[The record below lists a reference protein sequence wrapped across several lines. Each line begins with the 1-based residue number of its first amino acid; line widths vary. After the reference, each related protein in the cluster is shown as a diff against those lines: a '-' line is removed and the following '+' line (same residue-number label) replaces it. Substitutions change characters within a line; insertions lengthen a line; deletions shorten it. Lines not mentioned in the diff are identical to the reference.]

1 MATTYLSRTPAS
13 AGNRRKFTISLWVKR
28 VKLGIDQYMV
38 QAGSSGS
45 EFDIRFNTD
54 DKLRFSEYASS
65 SGYGLIT
72 NRRFRDTAAWMH
84 LVFTYDSAQSTDTD
98 RNKIYVNGEQISA
111 SDCTAYDSGKHP
123 PQNNDNAAWN
133 NTTELR
139 INDRTWNT
147 SSPQDALYTHIHHT
161 DGYAYAASDFGET
174 DSTSG
179 IWKAK
184 PSPSITYGT
193 NGFFLKF
200 ENSGNLDLD
209 SSGNNLTFT
218 TSGTLTQNVDTPSNN
233 FCTMNP
239 LDNYY
244 FGGTFSNG
252 NNTVQSASSSYSYCS
267 STIHVSSGKWYW
279 EIKADSPDSSMRV
292 GIGSKLATS
301 TSDNLGN
308 DTDGEAV
315 VYPSGATKV
324 NNVDDPNSWS
334 GTSWTTGD
342 ILGFA
347 MDLDNNKLYISKNGT
362 FMNSGSPTSGSTGT
376 GALSIT
382 APASTPTGAY
392 FVGWGDNNSS
402 GTATM
407 SHNFGNG
414 YFGTTA
420 VASANA
426 DGNGFG
432 AFEYTVPT
440 GYYSLCTK
448 NIKEFG

>member
-1 MATTYLSRTPAS
+1 MASTYITQ
-13 AGNRRKFTISLWVKR
+13 TISDGGNTKSTFSAWVKR
-28 VKLGIDQYMV
+28 SGLDSTQYLFHTSENTNNDVKIIFNSSNNLRVLGVVSGSTVLNLTTNRVFRDNSAFYHIVISFDLTQSTEADRIKMYINGV
-38 QAGSSGS
+38 QETSFSTATYPSQNYSSLRLNNNGDRRTIGTIYDGGGSAGSGY
-45 EFDIRFNTD
+45 FD
-54 DKLRFSEYASS
+54 
-65 SGYGLIT
+65 GL
-72 NRRFRDTAAWMH
+72 
-84 LVFTYDSAQSTDTD
+84 L
-98 RNKIYVNGEQISA
+98 
-111 SDCTAYDSGKHP
+111 
-123 PQNNDNAAWN
+123 
-133 NTTELR
+133 
-139 INDRTWNT
+139 
-147 SSPQDALYTHIHHT
+147 THIHWT
-161 DGYAYAASDFGET
+161 DNYAYAATDFGET

-432 AFEYTVPT
+432 AFELKIEVMLTI
-440 GYYSLCTK
+440 
-448 NIKEFG
+448 IK